1 MSRVKRMIFM
11 RIRTIRTTEL
21 FLFFGVQSEPVSQST
36 KLVHFESNVDVESQI
51 YFESQFFLSP
61 KFFWVPNFIESN
73 FLYFVHDSIFFSR
86 LSTALLVHTTCTYYH
101 YTLQPQRTALP
112 LRLRLP
118 TTTTTTHYDYHYPLQ
133 VPLPLRTITTER
145 ITTAPHLAP
154 KLTRI

>member
-51 YFESQFFLSP
+51 YFESHFFESQV
-61 KFFWVPNFIESN
+61 FESN

-86 LSTALLVHTTCTYYH
+86 LSTALLVRTTCTYCYH

-112 LRLRLP
+112 LR
-118 TTTTTTHYDYHYPLQ
+118 TTTTTTHYHYHYALSLLNA
-133 VPLPLRTITTER
+133 LPPRPIWCQS
-145 ITTAPHLAP
+145 
-154 KLTRI
+154 